1 MPEEQKEQKEQQK
14 RRVRG
19 KDKKPRKTEGLQKN
33 LVKAR
38 ANSPIM
44 QDQKAEQAEG
54 YNSKLIGF
62 MLAIQPTEKLDIN
75 DVDEMERRFQH
86 YLEMCVAYDVKV
98 GNQGAYVAIGI
109 TKQQAWEWENVR
121 FKANPRRADF
131 IKRVRMFCGMYREN
145 LMQDG
150 KVNPVT
156 GIFWQKNYDG
166 LKDQQEVV
174 LTPNNPL
181 GEQKDTESLK
191 QKYLEDTYGVTE
203 GTESPESTERVI
215 DIPES
220 PEGTE
225 GDSSEVQKA
234 QKGQKEQKD

>member
-1 MPEEQKEQKEQQK
+1 MPEEQKEQK

-19 KDKKPRKTEGLQKN
+19 KDKKPRKTEGYKTSCQKN
-33 LVKAR
+33 LEKAR
-38 ANSPIM
+38 QNSPIAI
-44 QDQKAEQAEG
+44 DLKAEQTEG
-54 YNSKLIGF
+54 YNAKLISF
-62 MLAIQPTEKLDIN
+62 MLAIQPKEKLDIN

-109 TKQQAWEWENVR
+109 TKQQAWEWENIV
-121 FKANPRRADF
+121 KSNPRRCDF
-131 IKRVRMFCGMYREN
+131 IKNVRLFCGMYREN

-181 GEQKDTESLK
+181 GEQKDAESLK
-191 QKYLEDTYGVTE
+191 QKYLEDTYGVAE
-203 GTESPESTERVI
+203 GAESTESVI

-225 GDSSEVQKA
+225 GNFSEVQK
-234 QKGQKEQKD
+234 GQKD